1 MLASLFLNK
10 WVLGGLAILA
20 ILVGA
25 YEAGHSSGY
34 NDGYTVAWN
43 TQQSAINKLVDTENA
58 ERSQTQQKLS
68 DLEAGAATATA
79 NEFAARAAAQTA
91 RSTVIVKYK
100 QANPTVASS
109 CGWSIPTVKAINQI
123 LNVGNT
129 ATPPVSA
136 SAAGAT
142 P

>member
-10 WVLGGLAILA
+10 WVLGGLAVLA

-43 TQQSAINKLVDTENA
+43 TQQQAINKQVDADNA
-58 ERSQTQQKLS
+58 ERNASAAKLS
-68 DLEAGAATATA
+68 ALETSAAHALQS
-79 NEFAARAAAQTA
+79 EFAARAAAQTA

-100 QANPTVASS
+100 QANPQVAAS
-109 CGWSIPTVKAINQI
+109 CGWSIPTVQTINQI
-123 LNVGNT
+123 LNAGSI
-129 ATPPVSA
+129 PVAA